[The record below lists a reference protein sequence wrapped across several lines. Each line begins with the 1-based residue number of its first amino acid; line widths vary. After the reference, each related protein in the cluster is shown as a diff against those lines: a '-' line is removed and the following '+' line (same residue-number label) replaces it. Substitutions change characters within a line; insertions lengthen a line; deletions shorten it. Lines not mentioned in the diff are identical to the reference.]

1 MPVLSAALNL
11 SPALRTAPMEYAV
24 TRLAINVLL
33 FLLSPIS
40 FALQTAIVLTQT
52 TAVNFIS
59 VLRVKPRNTL
69 APPTLSTAIR
79 RMLAYARVSALTAL
93 SSNVNTR
100 VYWNKSF
107 IPRTPTFM
115 VSAFVIS
122 QH

>member
-52 TAVNFIS
+52 TAVNFTS
-59 VLRVKPRNTL
+59 VLETEPRNTL
-69 APPTLSTAIR
+69 APTTLSTAIR

>member
-1 MPVLSAALNL
+1 
-11 SPALRTAPMEYAV
+11 
-24 TRLAINVLL
+24 
-33 FLLSPIS
+33 
-40 FALQTAIVLTQT
+40 
-52 TAVNFIS
+52 

-122 QH
+122 QHWC